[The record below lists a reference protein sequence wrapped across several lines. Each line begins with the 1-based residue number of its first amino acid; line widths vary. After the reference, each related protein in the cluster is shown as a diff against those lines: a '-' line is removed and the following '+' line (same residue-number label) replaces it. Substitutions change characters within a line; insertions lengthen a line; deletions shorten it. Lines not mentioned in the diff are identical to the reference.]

1 MNAHYPIPR
10 FRKYALGNVASA
22 VGFLGGWAVLLS
34 RESMLIPLLALS
46 FPIVVLIGFAYLW
59 SLSGWRQVV
68 PGVLCW
74 ALVWFVAYATSAELL
89 FRIAGPP

>member
-1 MNAHYPIPR
+1 MNAHYPVPR
-10 FRKYALGNVASA
+10 FRKYALGNLAAA
-22 VGFLGGWAVLLS
+22 VGFLSVWAILLWMQ
-34 RESMLIPLLALS
+34 SMLVSLLALS
-46 FPIVVLIGFAYLW
+46 FPILVIMGFAFLW

-74 ALVWFVAYATSAELL
+74 ALVWLVACAISAELL